1 MQLFRKA
8 GRFDVNDSA
17 SIVNACREGN
27 RNAQH
32 ALVEHYFNYVK
43 TIALRYAASDEIA
56 DEIANDS
63 FLKVFQ
69 NLEKYDLKQ
78 PLKNWIRK
86 ITINTAI
93 DEYRKNSKI
102 PETELVENQTSVE
115 IPDEVL
121 SQLSA
126 SEILKMVQK
135 LTPAYRMVFSMYV
148 IDGFTHKEI
157 AERLGI
163 HEGTSKSNLLDA
175 RRKLR
180 EMILK
185 YNPDLYRAYEIKN
198 VPRHER

>member
-8 GRFDVNDSA
+8 GSFEVNDSA
-17 SIVNACREGN
+17 RIISACREGN
-27 RNAQH
+27 RNAQR

-43 TIALRYAASDEIA
+43 TIALRYSASSDIA
-56 DEIANDS
+56 DEVVNDS

-93 DEYRKNSKI
+93 DEYRKNCRI
-102 PETELVENQTSVE
+102 PDTELVENQTSVE
-115 IPDEVL
+115 IPDDAL
-121 SQLSA
+121 AQLSA
-126 SEILKMVQK
+126 AEILQMVQK
-135 LTPAYRMVFSMYV
+135 LTPAYRLVFSMYV
-148 IDGFTHKEI
+148 IDGYTHREI
-157 AERLGI
+157 AETLGI

-185 YNPDLYRAYEIKN
+185 NNPDLYRAYEIKN
-198 VPRHER
+198 LPHHDE